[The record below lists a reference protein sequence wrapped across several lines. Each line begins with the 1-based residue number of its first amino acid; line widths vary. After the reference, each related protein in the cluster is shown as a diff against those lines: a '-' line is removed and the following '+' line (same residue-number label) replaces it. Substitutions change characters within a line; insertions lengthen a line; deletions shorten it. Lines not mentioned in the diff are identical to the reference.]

1 MLKLFPNQGEW
12 RPKERKMKKWILAM
26 AMLALSATLARAD
39 WKTVAEIAATDK
51 SEARELAVNRTIRTV
66 QIECTEGSVIVMT
79 LWVREGAAK
88 TEIRVARQFNKGDKQ
103 DFDLSYDRNVT
114 GFRISDKGP
123 GKYKVHAK

>member
-1 MLKLFPNQGEW
+1 MVVLTLG
-12 RPKERKMKKWILAM
+12 
-26 AMLALSATLARAD
+26 ATLAQAG
-39 WKTVAEIAATDK
+39 WKTVDRITATGK
-51 SEARELAVNRTIRTV
+51 TEARELAVNRTIRTV

-103 DFDLSYDRNVT
+103 DYDLGSDRNVT

>member
-51 SEARELAVNRTIRTV
+51 SEAR
-66 QIECTEGSVIVMT
+66 
-79 LWVREGAAK
+79 
-88 TEIRVARQFNKGDKQ
+88 
-103 DFDLSYDRNVT
+103 
-114 GFRISDKGP
+114 
-123 GKYKVHAK
+123 